1 VQIVERPLRR
11 RLPAERQALTH
22 KFEIAGHEGYITV
35 GLYEDG
41 SPGEI
46 FLKMAKEGSTI
57 SGLMDSFAT
66 AISMALQYGVPLKAL
81 TDKFSHA
88 RFEPSGFTGNPEI
101 PIAKSVMDYIFRW
114 LASRFLPWE
123 DRDALGIVR
132 RDGTEPG
139 EQPAIDTR
147 VRSLAMAGDAPAPAA
162 QLRQDIP
169 SVSRTAPTAFLNQ
182 EDAPSC
188 GDCGSLMV
196 RSGACYK
203 CLNCGAT
210 SGCS

>member
-1 VQIVERPLRR
+1 M
-11 RLPAERQALTH
+11 
-22 KFEIAGHEGYITV
+22 Y
-35 GLYEDG
+35 
-41 SPGEI
+41 
-46 FLKMAKEGSTI
+46 
-57 SGLMDSFAT
+57 SFAT
-66 AISMALQYGVPLKAL
+66 AVSMALQYGVPLQAL
-81 TDKFSHA
+81 CSKFSHS

-101 PIAKSVMDYIFRW
+101 PIAKSIMDYIFRW

-123 DRDALGIVR
+123 ERDALGVIR

-139 EQPAIDTR
+139 EEPAVETR
-147 VRSLAMAGDAPAPAA
+147 VAAAPVAGVPPTGSAAPPAATRSRPASVNRPAPA
-162 QLRQDIP
+162 
-169 SVSRTAPTAFLNQ
+169 AFLNQ

-188 GDCGSLMV
+188 SDCGSLMV

>member
-1 VQIVERPLRR
+1 
-11 RLPAERQALTH
+11 
-22 KFEIAGHEGYITV
+22 
-35 GLYEDG
+35 
-41 SPGEI
+41 
-46 FLKMAKEGSTI
+46 
-57 SGLMDSFAT
+57 
-66 AISMALQYGVPLKAL
+66 VPLTAL
-81 TDKFSHA
+81 VDKFAHS

-123 DRDALGIVR
+123 ERDRLGIIR
-132 RDGTEPG
+132 RDGTEAG
-139 EQPAIDTR
+139 SEPAVDTR
-147 VRSLAMAGDAPAPAA
+147 VAAAPPSAAAPAA
-162 QLRQDIP
+162 ESSQLTTPVPVVQRA
-169 SVSRTAPTAFLNQ
+169 APTAFLNQ

-188 GDCGSLMV
+188 SDCGSLMV

>member
-1 VQIVERPLRR
+1 
-11 RLPAERQALTH
+11 
-22 KFEIAGHEGYITV
+22 
-35 GLYEDG
+35 
-41 SPGEI
+41 
-46 FLKMAKEGSTI
+46 MAKEGSTI

-88 RFEPSGFTGNPEI
+88 RFEPSGFTGNPEV
-101 PIAKSVMDYIFRW
+101 PIAKSIMDYIFRW

-139 EQPAIDTR
+139 DEPLVDTR
-147 VRSLAMAGDAPAPAA
+147 VAPASSVANAVGEAA
-162 QLRQDIP
+162 ATHRQQLQVVTR
-169 SVSRTAPTAFLNQ
+169 STSAAFLNQ

-188 GDCGSLMV
+188 SDCGSLMV